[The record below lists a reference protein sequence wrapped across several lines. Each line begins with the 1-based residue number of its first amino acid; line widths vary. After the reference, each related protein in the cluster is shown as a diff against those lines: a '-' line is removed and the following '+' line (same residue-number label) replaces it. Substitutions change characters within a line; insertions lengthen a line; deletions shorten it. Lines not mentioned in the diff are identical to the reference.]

1 MPIYEFGEDIDTNKD
16 SKEYAPSYI
25 TLLEKPIET
34 IEEQRLE
41 HATDAESLAKSR
53 TLLNDLRTKHKPKP
67 VSQEI
72 TEPSGSFL
80 HRIHDEDAIVDVCVR
95 SSKASERKPM
105 MFHIRV
111 EELDEDVLDEFEQEK
126 EKKKAVPLLGVEVRF
141 FGRVAA
147 IGASVTIYPRV
158 FLIRFFLDIF
168 LSFFQHHWS
177 FMETQLDR
185 IEHEMHVIIN
195 EADFFRQ
202 RVSKK
207 PKVFG
212 QRST

>member
-25 TLLEKPIET
+25 SLLEKPIET

-80 HRIHDEDAIVDVCVR
+80 HRIHDEDATKIVQSLLRLRKDAGNLR
-95 SSKASERKPM
+95 FSS
-105 MFHIRV
+105 
-111 EELDEDVLDEFEQEK
+111 D
-126 EKKKAVPLLGVEVRF
+126 
-141 FGRVAA
+141 FG
-147 IGASVTIYPRV
+147 G
-158 FLIRFFLDIF
+158 
-168 LSFFQHHWS
+168 
-177 FMETQLDR
+177 
-185 IEHEMHVIIN
+185 
-195 EADFFRQ
+195 
-202 RVSKK
+202 
-207 PKVFG
+207 
-212 QRST
+212 